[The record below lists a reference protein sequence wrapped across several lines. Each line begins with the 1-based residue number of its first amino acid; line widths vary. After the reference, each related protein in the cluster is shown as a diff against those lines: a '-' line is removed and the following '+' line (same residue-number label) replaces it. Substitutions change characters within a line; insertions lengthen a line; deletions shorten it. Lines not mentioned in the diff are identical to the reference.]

1 MLNATLFLA
10 SALIWGS
17 TWYVI
22 TFQLGVVPAE
32 WSVAYRF
39 ALSAV
44 AMLVFCLAT
53 GRRLAF
59 SRIDHL
65 AMAALGLFLFSSN
78 YVLVY
83 WGTHYLTSG
92 LVAVT
97 FSTMIVFNIFNGVVF
112 LGQSVEPRVAT
123 SAAGGLVGLILIF
136 WPEFEGFDLT
146 GDTATGL
153 AMCLVSSYMASLG
166 NTVAASARIR
176 ALPVV
181 QVNAWGM
188 AYGALATAFFA
199 WVTTGGPVLD
209 GSFDYAWSLVYLALI
224 GSIVAFSCYLALIKR
239 IGIGRAG
246 YVAIAIPIVA
256 LAISTAYEGY
266 QWTPLAVAGLLLVI
280 GGNAA
285 VISRRTKPAPA
296 RRCEAAAE

>member
-44 AMLVFCLAT
+44 VMLAFCLVT

-59 SRIDHL
+59 SRVDHV

-97 FSTMIVFNIFNGVVF
+97 FSTIVVFNIVNGMVF
-112 LGQSVEPRVAT
+112 LGQSVEPRVVA

-199 WVTTGGPVLD
+199 LATAGGPVLD

-266 QWTPLAVAGLLLVI
+266 QWTPMAVAGLLLVI
-280 GGNAA
+280 SGNAA
-285 VISRRTKPAPA
+285 IISRRTKPAPS